1 MASAAAAGV
10 QYIAAGFGP
19 SARRQGAAR
28 LTAALPGPAAGAV
41 LFSVLS
47 GNSFFVI
54 YRYGWLPVLAAGL
67 LGARSEN
74 VAPSGKIDDQPAD
87 GEVN

>member
-1 MASAAAAGV
+1 MSLDRYDALALVGLGLLAC
-10 QYIAAGFGP
+10 
-19 SARRQGAAR
+19 GAA
-28 LTAALPGPAAGAV
+28 LMYAPLGLMVLGAG
-41 LFSVLS
+41 L
-47 GNSFFVI
+47 
-54 YRYGWLPVLAAGL
+54 LAAGL